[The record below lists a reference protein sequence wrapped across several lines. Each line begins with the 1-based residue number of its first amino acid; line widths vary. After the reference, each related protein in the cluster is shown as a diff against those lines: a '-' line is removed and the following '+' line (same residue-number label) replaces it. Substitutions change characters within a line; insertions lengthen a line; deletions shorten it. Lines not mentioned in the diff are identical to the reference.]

1 MYGGIRPGYSMK
13 NHPVAALGA
22 AALATLTLGATFADE
37 GMWTFDHFPYA
48 TVKERLGVTIDPQ
61 WLGRVRGAAVRLS
74 SGCSAS
80 VVSAE
85 GLVLSNHHCVRECAQ
100 ELSSA
105 RVDYIKNGFLSATR
119 AEEKLCPGM
128 QAEILTSISDVTAA
142 VQAATAGKA
151 GQDFVKSRDGAIA
164 AIEKRACEGRET
176 RFRCQVIS
184 LYEGGQYALYTYR
197 RYSDVR
203 LVMAPEMQT
212 AFFGG
217 DPDNFNFPRYDL
229 DFSFVRLY
237 EDGKPVATPD
247 HLRWSFAPP
256 KAGEATF
263 VVGNPGGTDRLLTA
277 AQLETMRDLSQPWLL
292 IQLSELRGRLIR
304 FSEESPEHARIADF
318 LTFGIEN
325 SFKAI
330 YGRQKA
336 LVTSSLIA
344 TKHRADQ
351 ELRARVAED
360 PKLSQRIGDPWSEIA
375 TAQTAIR
382 ALAMPYGLEERN
394 AAIGSQLFGYA
405 RDIVR
410 AADEKQKPNSD
421 RLPEYTD
428 SRLPLIEKTVLDA
441 QPVYPELE
449 QVVLE
454 FWLSK
459 LREYLTADAAAT
471 RTFLGKDSPETL
483 SAALARSRLSDAAYR
498 KRLWNGGLAAI
509 EESDDPL
516 IRFVLQ
522 TDPSSRAVRK
532 QYEQRVTGPIGRA
545 EERIAKARFAVYG
558 TSIYPDATFSLR
570 ISFGKVDGW
579 TENGVEVPPFT
590 YLGGLWNRAT
600 GQFPFNLAAR
610 WEHAQGKVDPRTVF
624 DFTTTNDI
632 IGGNSGSPVIDAQG
646 RVVGAIF
653 DSNIDALGGD
663 FGYDGT
669 VNRSVAVST
678 AAISEALRRIY
689 DQPGL
694 LRELS
699 AG

>member
-1 MYGGIRPGYSMK
+1 
-13 NHPVAALGA
+13 
-22 AALATLTLGATFADE
+22 
-37 GMWTFDHFPYA
+37 MWTFDHFPYA

-61 WLGRVRGAAVRLS
+61 WLARVRGAAVRLS

-80 VVSAE
+80 VVSSD

-100 ELSSA
+100 QLSS
-105 RVDYIKNGFLSATR
+105 RQMDYIANGFMAATR
-119 AEEKLCPGM
+119 AAEKLCPGM
-128 QAEILTSISDVTAA
+128 QAEILTSISDVTPA
-142 VQAATAGKA
+142 VQAATAGKT
-151 GQDFVKSRDGAIA
+151 GQDFIKTRDGAIA

-176 RFRCQVIS
+176 KFRCQVIT
-184 LYEGGQYALYTYR
+184 LYQGGQYALYTYR
-197 RYSDVR
+197 KYSDVR

-237 EDGKPVATPD
+237 DNGKPVATPD

-256 KAGEATF
+256 TPGEATF
-263 VVGNPGGTDRLLTA
+263 VVGNPGSTDRLFTA
-277 AQLETMRDLSQPWLL
+277 EQLESLRDLSQPWIL
-292 IQLSELRGRLIR
+292 IHLSELRGRLIR

-318 LTFGIEN
+318 LLFEMEN

-336 LVTSSLIA
+336 LVSSGLIA
-344 TKHRADQ
+344 ARRRADQ
-351 ELRARVAED
+351 QLRARVAED
-360 PKLSQRIGDPWSEIA
+360 PNLSHTIGDPWSEIG
-375 TAQTAIR
+375 R
-382 ALAMPYGLEERN
+382 ALSVSRALYLPYGLEERN
-394 AAIGSQLFGYA
+394 AAIGSQLFDYA

-410 AADEKQKPNSD
+410 GAEERQKPNSQ

-428 SRLPLIEKTVLDA
+428 SRLPLVEKSILDA
-441 QPVYPELE
+441 APVYPELE

-459 LREYLTADAAAT
+459 LREYLTADAPAT
-471 RTFLGKDSPETL
+471 RIFLGKDSPETL
-483 SAALARSRLSDAAYR
+483 SAALAKSKLGDAAYR
-498 KRLWNGGLAAI
+498 KQLWNGGIAAVR
-509 EESDDPL
+509 ESDDPL
-516 IRFVLQ
+516 IRFVLR

-532 QYEQRVTGPIGRA
+532 EYEQRVSGPTDRA

-570 ISFGKVDGW
+570 ISFGSVAGW
-579 TENGVEVPPFT
+579 SENGANVKPFT

-600 GQFPFNLAAR
+600 GQFPFNLTPR
-610 WEHAQGKVDPRTVF
+610 WEHAEAKVDPRTVF

-632 IGGNSGSPVIDAQG
+632 IGGNSGSPVVDAHG
-646 RVVGAIF
+646 NVIGAVF

-663 FGYDGT
+663 FGYDGS

-678 AAISEALRRIY
+678 AAISEALRHIY

-694 LRELS
+694 LKELG

>member
-1 MYGGIRPGYSMK
+1 MK
-13 NHPVAALGA
+13 RRLLAALGA
-22 AALATLTLGATFADE
+22 AALAALTLGSSSADE

-48 TVKERLGVTIDPQ
+48 AVKEHLGVTLDPE
-61 WLGRVRGAAVRLS
+61 WLARVRGAAVRLS

-80 VVSAE
+80 VVSGD

-100 ELSSA
+100 ELSSPK
-105 RVDYIKNGFLSATR
+105 VDYIKDGFRSATR
-119 AEEKLCPGM
+119 ADEKLCPGM
-128 QAEILTSISDVTAA
+128 QAEILTSISDVTAT
-142 VQAATAGKA
+142 VQAATAGKT
-151 GQDFVKSRDGAIA
+151 GEDFIKSRDGAIA
-164 AIEKRACEGRET
+164 AIEKRGCEGREA
-176 RFRCQVIS
+176 RLRCQVIT
-184 LYEGGQYALYTYR
+184 LYEGGEYALYTYHK
-197 RYSDVR
+197 YSDVR

-237 EDGKPVATPD
+237 ESGMPVATPD

-256 KAGEATF
+256 KPGEATF

-277 AQLETMRDLSQPWLL
+277 AQLETMRDLSQPWIL
-292 IQLSELRGRLIR
+292 IRLSELRGRLIR

-318 LTFGIEN
+318 LLFGVEN
-325 SFKAI
+325 SFKAL

-336 LVTSSLIA
+336 LVTSTIIA
-344 TKHRADQ
+344 AKRRADA
-351 ELRARVAED
+351 ELRARTAED
-360 PKLSQRIGDPWSEIA
+360 PKLSQTIGDPWSEIA
-375 TAQTAIR
+375 SAQTAIR
-382 ALAMPYGLEERN
+382 ALAMPYDLEERN
-394 AAIGSQLFGYA
+394 GAIGSQLFAYA

-410 AADEKQKPNSD
+410 AAEEKQKPNSD

-428 SRLPLIEKTVLDA
+428 SRLPLVEKTVLDA
-441 QPVYPELE
+441 QPVYPDLE
-449 QVVLE
+449 QLTLE

-459 LREYLTADAAAT
+459 LREYLTADAEAT
-471 RTFLGKDSPETL
+471 RTFLGKDSPEAL
-483 SAALARSRLSDAAYR
+483 SAVLAKSRLADAAYR
-498 KRLWNGGLAAI
+498 KQLWDGGLPAI
-509 EESDDPL
+509 RESDDPF
-516 IRFVLQ
+516 IRFILK

-532 QYEQRVTGPIGRA
+532 QYEQRVSGPVGRA

-579 TENGVEVPPFT
+579 TENEVEVPPFT

-600 GQFPFNLAAR
+600 GQFPFDLAPR
-610 WEHAQGKVDPRTVF
+610 WEGAQAKVNPRTVF

-632 IGGNSGSPVIDAQG
+632 IGGNSGSPVVDAQG
-646 RVVGAIF
+646 RVIGAIF

-663 FGYDGT
+663 FGYDGS

-689 DQPGL
+689 DQRGL
-694 LRELS
+694 LKELA